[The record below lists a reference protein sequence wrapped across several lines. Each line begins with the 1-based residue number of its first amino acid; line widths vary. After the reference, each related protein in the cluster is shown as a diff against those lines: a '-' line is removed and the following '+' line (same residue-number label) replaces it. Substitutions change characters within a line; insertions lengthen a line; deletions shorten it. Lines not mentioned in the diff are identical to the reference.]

1 MIDKRVD
8 QIDDDHWK
16 KLDDYFAELTKSH
29 LDLEEQERIHLEGV
43 EEGIEKGIKKGI
55 GIGAAAIVQKFS
67 EHLSTEQIA
76 NILDMSID
84 QVEAHLNN
92 SEENT

>member
-1 MIDKRVD
+1 MI
-8 QIDDDHWK
+8 
-16 KLDDYFAELTKSH
+16 
-29 LDLEEQERIHLEGV
+29 LDLWILMLKNV
-43 EEGIEKGIKKGI
+43 GIYL
-55 GIGAAAIVQKFS
+55 KFS

-84 QVEAHLNN
+84 QVEAYLNN

>member
-1 MIDKRVD
+1 MNIY
-8 QIDDDHWK
+8 Q
-16 KLDDYFAELTKSH
+16 KL
-29 LDLEEQERIHLEGV
+29 
-43 EEGIEKGIKKGI
+43 GIEKGIKKGI
-55 GIGAAAIVQKFS
+55 GIGAAAIAQKFS

-84 QVEAHLNN
+84 QVEAYLNN

>member
-1 MIDKRVD
+1 MNIY
-8 QIDDDHWK
+8 Q
-16 KLDDYFAELTKSH
+16 KL
-29 LDLEEQERIHLEGV
+29 
-43 EEGIEKGIKKGI
+43 GIEKGIKKGI

-84 QVEAHLNN
+84 KWKLI
-92 SEENT
+92 